1 MAKYEKLLKTK
12 DGEYNYQF
20 NWLPNKYG
28 DTGFNDVWAK
38 NKKEAIKEIERRFPN
53 SRPNL
58 KTMYKATQ
66 TQADEMNRLGWMMTC

>member
-20 NWLPNKYG
+20 NWLPDQNG
-28 DTGFNDVWAK
+28 NTGFNDVWAK
-38 NKKEAIKEIERRFPN
+38 NKKEAIKEIERRFPG
-53 SRPNL
+53 SKPNL

-66 TQADEMNRLGWMMTC
+66 TQADEMNRLGWMMTI